1 MWLDELNELAGR
13 LKQRIEQYKD
23 VLGKNETATRYALI
37 DPLLTALGWDLQDPG
52 QVQTEYSTD
61 DGRADYAMLA
71 GADPSRPRLVI
82 EAKKLGRPIGDG
94 INQSI
99 TYCVGRGIPYFVVT
113 NGREWAA
120 YETHKPVPVTDK
132 RIVDF
137 SLTDPAQATVMK
149 MLWLWRGNFESG
161 SPMVPAVPD
170 RPVSQLTATSVPQP
184 ATAAPPSNATPSVP
198 GIPLHE
204 FNPSSGARPPAAL
217 LFPDRTEKNVD
228 DWRGIQ
234 VSVVK
239 WLIDTG
245 RLTEADCPVK
255 GPRGGY
261 FVATSPVQRNGKNFI
276 SPHQIDSV
284 WIDTSKSAS
293 GNGSAGSTSASPA
306 KTCRS
311 RWPVRDLRPSY
322 RSQPARPR
330 HASAWPER
338 GRKDDRSADDQC
350 PSAQRHCIFQPDSI
364 HPVSPDLQ
372 G

>member
-1 MWLDELNELAGR
+1 MWLDDLNELVDT
-13 LKQRIEQYKD
+13 LKERIEQHRD
-23 VLGKNETATRYALI
+23 VLGKNETATRYVLI
-37 DPLLTALGWDLQDPG
+37 DPLLTALGWDLQDPE
-52 QVQTEYSTD
+52 QVQTEYSTG

-71 GADPSRPRLVI
+71 GGDSSRPRLVI

-113 NGREWAA
+113 NGRDWTA

-161 SPMVPAVPD
+161 SPTLPVAPD
-170 RPVSQLTATSVPQP
+170 RPASQRTSTSAPQP
-184 ATAAPPSNATPSVP
+184 EVAEPTPNVQRP
-198 GIPLHE
+198 DRGIP
-204 FNPSSGARPPAAL
+204 FDAYNPGKGARPPAAL
-217 LFPDRTEKNVD
+217 LFPDGAEKNVD
-228 DWRGIQ
+228 EWRGIQ
-234 VSVVK
+234 TSVVK

-276 SPHQIDSV
+276 SPQQIGSV
-284 WIDTSKSAS
+284 WIDTTKSAS
-293 GNGSAGSTSASPA
+293 DHIRVVKAILKARNVDFSDIRVVM
-306 KTCRS
+306 KT
-311 RWPVRDLRPSY
+311 
-322 RSQPARPR
+322 
-330 HASAWPER
+330 
-338 GRKDDRSADDQC
+338 
-350 PSAQRHCIFQPDSI
+350 
-364 HPVSPDLQ
+364 
-372 G
+372 

>member
-71 GADPSRPRLVI
+71 GGDSSRPRLVI

-99 TYCVGRGIPYFVVT
+99 TYSVGRGIPYFVVT

-161 SPMVPAVPD
+161 SPMVPVVPD

-184 ATAAPPSNATPSVP
+184 AVAAPPSSVKRPDQGTP
-198 GIPLHE
+198 LDE
-204 FNPSSGARPPAAL
+204 FNPNVEDPPPDVL
-217 LFPDRTEKNVD
+217 LFPDGTEKKITK
-228 DWRGIQ
+228 WYEIQ
-234 VSVVK
+234 VLVVE
-239 WLIDTG
+239 WLFDTG

-255 GPRGGY
+255 GSRGGY
-261 FVATSPVQRNGKNFI
+261 LVGASAVGKNGIPFKQPKQAGNVWVEAARDVPNHVRTTKRI
-276 SPHQIDSV
+276 LEVRNIDLSH
-284 WIDTSKSAS
+284 
-293 GNGSAGSTSASPA
+293 
-306 KTCRS
+306 
-311 RWPVRDLRPSY
+311 VRVVVR
-322 RSQPARPR
+322 
-330 HASAWPER
+330 
-338 GRKDDRSADDQC
+338 
-350 PSAQRHCIFQPDSI
+350 I
-364 HPVSPDLQ
+364 
-372 G
+372 